1 MFNLHSSLRW
11 SALVGSCLGLIVP
24 GAGLAVPSPLNPCP
38 GIYYEEPFNST
49 RIVPPGCPAN
59 AATQRIGASDGA
71 MPSPEAVSPG
81 APTAPTGSVPVQ
93 PPLPETQ
100 QPISAIVTPM
110 DGVVTVR
117 LVNATNTVVMYQV
130 LGETQQRMLEASSEA
145 TLQRLPLPVNM
156 TFVRPDGGFVTVTP
170 QAGAAGTLDVTLNEA
185 ANFDVSRSALNIQ
198 NDGSV
203 ILN

>member
-11 SALVGSCLGLIVP
+11 SALLGSCLGLIVP
-24 GAGLAVPSPLNPCP
+24 GTGLAAPSPLNPCP

-49 RIVPPGCPAN
+49 RVVPPGCPAN
-59 AATQRIGASDGA
+59 AATQRIEASDGA
-71 MPSPEAVSPG
+71 MPSPGVVSPG

-100 QPISAIVTPM
+100 QPISATVTPM
-110 DGVVTVR
+110 NGMVTVR
-117 LVNATNTVVMYQV
+117 LVNGTNTVVMYQV
-130 LGETQQRMLEASSEA
+130 LGETQQRMLEASSET